1 MEWISKVSI
10 TLEETFWLVD
20 QEQQQQKKK
29 KKECHELQKELS

>member
-10 TLEETFWLVD
+10 TLEETFWLVG
-20 QEQQQQKKK
+20 QEQQQKKK